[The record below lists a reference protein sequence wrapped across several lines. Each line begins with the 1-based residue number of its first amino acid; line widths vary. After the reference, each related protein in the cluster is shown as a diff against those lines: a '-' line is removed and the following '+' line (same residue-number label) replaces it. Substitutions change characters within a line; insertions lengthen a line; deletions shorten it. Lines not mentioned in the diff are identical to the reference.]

1 MVHVVAHAVLSDR
14 SIRGFAAAK
23 NHHQMGS
30 GMHTDSPCRSKRGI
44 HGTAIPLWR
53 CDPTRVYFGTDT
65 HAMGLWL
72 GAALA
77 WILPILRHEHGRANE
92 SRIMERFHKIW
103 IQFGPIVAFGALLA
117 LLFLF
122 IQ

>member
-1 MVHVVAHAVLSDR
+1 
-14 SIRGFAAAK
+14 
-23 NHHQMGS
+23 MGLLYHS
-30 GMHTDSPCRSKRGI
+30 G
-44 HGTAIPLWR
+44 A
-53 CDPTRVYFGTDT
+53 DPTRVYFGTDT

-103 IQFGPIVAFGALLA
+103 IQFGDSCLWLHCWHCCG
-117 LLFLF
+117 
-122 IQ
+122 